1 MLNLLPGYNLS
12 KNKSLKELWLGY
24 NDFTEDDAT
33 HLAFLLEEN
42 YFLQF
47 IDLSNNNLKD
57 DGVRKIV
64 SALIQQSKHF
74 DPPNFFENLI
84 QEKSSEVN
92 HVNGRSM
99 LDSLLTESIEN
110 TSNCFG
116 KFLFYLYSSCVPV
129 TLL

>member
-1 MLNLLPGYNLS
+1 MS

-57 DGVRKIV
+57 EGVRKIV
-64 SALIQQSKHF
+64 IALVQQSKQF
-74 DPPNFFENLI
+74 DPPTIFFEDLI
-84 QEKSSEVN
+84 QEKNSEIN
-92 HVNGRSM
+92 HVNGGRSM

-116 KFLFYLYSSCVPV
+116 KYIWNVFIKFLM
-129 TLL
+129 